1 MVISEITP
9 LADKELADIIRF
21 NFEQHH
27 LNIPGTVYFDP
38 ELDTL
43 SKFYQEKPDCRKYFV
58 AWDNG
63 IVCGGIGFAEFNGF
77 EKCAEIQKFYL
88 SDSAKGKGYG
98 KTLLLLAESEAQ
110 KMGYKHLYIET
121 HTNLD
126 IAYQMYCRHG
136 YTPIEKPSVVSHG
149 AMNRFLFKTL

>member
-1 MVISEITP
+1 MVIKEITT

-43 SKFYQEKPDCRKYFV
+43 SKFYQEKPQYKKYFV
-58 AWDNG
+58 LWEND

-88 SDSAKGKGYG
+88 TDRVKGRGYG
-98 KTLLLLAESEAQ
+98 KRLLLLAESEA
-110 KMGYKHLYIET
+110 KKWDISIYILKHIQIL
-121 HTNLD
+121 
-126 IAYQMYCRHG
+126 
-136 YTPIEKPSVVSHG
+136 K
-149 AMNRFLFKTL
+149 